1 LLNPF
6 PPTSQ
11 ALDEPNGLLAVGG
24 DLEANTLL
32 CAYAQ
37 GIFPWF
43 ETDQEIL
50 WWSPDPRLTL
60 KSDEIH
66 VSRSLRKAIRQCG
79 WRLQYDTAFAD
90 VMSHCAQAD
99 RNQPESGTW
108 ITPDMRAAYCTLH
121 GLGVAH
127 SVEVYDDDTLI
138 GGLYGILLGNMFFG
152 ESMFSLKS
160 NASKMA
166 FVGLSKLCRDHG
178 IGVIDCQVHNE
189 HLVSLGA
196 QSMAR
201 KDFENHL
208 RGAIKN
214 PMTDV
219 FANPLCLLPK
229 EPLPLEQRLGTQLV
243 ATVAELL

>member
-1 LLNPF
+1 MHNPF

-11 ALDEPNGLLAVGG
+11 ALDQPNGLLAVGG
-24 DLEANTLL
+24 DLDPSTLL

-43 ETDQEIL
+43 ESDQEIL

-60 KSDEIH
+60 RSDEIH
-66 VSRSLRKAIRQCG
+66 ISRSLRKAIRQCS

-90 VMSHCAQAD
+90 VMSHCAHAD
-99 RNQPESGTW
+99 RKQPEPSTW
-108 ITPDMRAAYCTLH
+108 ITSDMHAAYCALH
-121 GLGVAH
+121 ELGVAH
-127 SVEVYDDDTLI
+127 SVEVYEAETLI
-138 GGLYGILLGNMFFG
+138 GGLYGVLLGDMFFG
-152 ESMFSLKS
+152 ESMFSLQS

-166 FVGLSKLCRDHG
+166 FVALCKLCRNHG
-178 IGVIDCQVHNE
+178 IDVIDCQVRNE

-196 QSMAR
+196 QTMPR

-208 RGAIKN
+208 RDAIKT

-219 FANPLCLLPK
+219 FANPFCLLSK
-229 EPLPLEQRLGTQLV
+229 ESLPLQKRLGAHFAV
-243 ATVAELL
+243 TVADLL

>member
-1 LLNPF
+1 MHNPF

-24 DLEANTLL
+24 NLDPSTLL

-43 ETDQEIL
+43 ESDQEIL

-60 KSDEIH
+60 RSDQIH
-66 VSRSLRKAIRQCG
+66 ISRSLRKAIRQRG

-90 VMSHCAQAD
+90 VMSHCAHAD
-99 RNQPESGTW
+99 RKQPEPSTW
-108 ITPDMRAAYCTLH
+108 ITSDMHAAYCALH
-121 GLGVAH
+121 ELGVAH
-127 SVEVYDDDTLI
+127 SVEVYEAETLI
-138 GGLYGILLGNMFFG
+138 GGLYGVLLGDMFFG
-152 ESMFSLKS
+152 ESMFSLQS

-166 FVGLSKLCRDHG
+166 FVALCKLCRNHG
-178 IGVIDCQVHNE
+178 IDVIDCQVHNE

-196 QSMAR
+196 QTMPR

-208 RGAIKN
+208 RDAIKT

-219 FANPLCLLPK
+219 FANPFCLLSK
-229 EPLPLEQRLGTQLV
+229 ESLPLEKRLGAQLAV
-243 ATVAELL
+243 TVAELL

>member
-1 LLNPF
+1 MHNPF

-24 DLEANTLL
+24 DLDPSTLL

-43 ETDQEIL
+43 ESDQEIL

-60 KSDEIH
+60 RSDEIH
-66 VSRSLRKAIRQCG
+66 ISRSLRKAIRQCG

-90 VMSHCAQAD
+90 VMSHCAHAD
-99 RNQPESGTW
+99 RKQPEPSTW
-108 ITPDMRAAYCTLH
+108 ITSDMQAAYCALH
-121 GLGVAH
+121 ELGVAH
-127 SVEVYDDDTLI
+127 SVEVYEAETLI
-138 GGLYGILLGNMFFG
+138 GGLYGILIGDMFFG
-152 ESMFSLKS
+152 ESMFSLQP

-166 FVGLSKLCRDHG
+166 FVALCKLCRNHG
-178 IGVIDCQVHNE
+178 IDVIDCQVHNE

-196 QSMAR
+196 QTMPR

-208 RGAIKN
+208 RDAIKT
-214 PMTDV
+214 PMKDV
-219 FANPLCLLPK
+219 FANPFCLLSK
-229 EPLPLEQRLGTQLV
+229 ESLPLEKRLGAQLAV
-243 ATVAELL
+243 TVEELL

>member
-1 LLNPF
+1 MHNPF

-24 DLEANTLL
+24 DLEPSTLL

-43 ETDQEIL
+43 ESDQEIL

-60 KSDEIH
+60 RSDAIH
-66 VSRSLRKAIRQCG
+66 ISRSLKKAIRQCD
-79 WRLQYDTAFAD
+79 WRLQYDTAFED
-90 VMSHCAQAD
+90 VVSHCAHAD
-99 RNQPESGTW
+99 RNQPEAGTW
-108 ITPDMRAAYCTLH
+108 ITPDMQAAYCALH
-121 GLGVAH
+121 DLGVAH
-127 SVEVYDDDTLI
+127 SVEVYEADILI
-138 GGLYGILLGNMFFG
+138 GGLYGILLGDMFFG
-152 ESMFSLKS
+152 ESMFSLQS

-166 FVGLSKLCRDHG
+166 FVGLTKLCRDHG
-178 IGVIDCQVHNE
+178 IEVIDCQVHNE

-196 QSMAR
+196 QTMPR

-208 RGAIKN
+208 RDAIKT

-219 FANPLCLLPK
+219 FANPFCLLPK
-229 EPLPLEQRLGTQLV
+229 ESLPLKKRLGAKLA

>member
-1 LLNPF
+1 MHNPF

-24 DLEANTLL
+24 DLDPSTLL

-43 ETDQEIL
+43 ESDQEIL

-60 KSDEIH
+60 RSDEIH
-66 VSRSLRKAIRQCG
+66 ISRSLRKAIRQCG

-90 VMSHCAQAD
+90 VMSHCANAD
-99 RNQPESGTW
+99 RKQPEPGTW
-108 ITPDMRAAYCTLH
+108 ITSDMQAAYCALH
-121 GLGVAH
+121 ELGVAH
-127 SVEVYDDDTLI
+127 SVEVYEAETLI
-138 GGLYGILLGNMFFG
+138 GGLYGILLGDMFFG
-152 ESMFSLKS
+152 ESMFSLQS

-166 FVGLSKLCRDHG
+166 IVALCKLCRNHG
-178 IGVIDCQVHNE
+178 IDFIDCQVHNE

-196 QSMAR
+196 QTMPR

-208 RGAIKN
+208 RDAIKT

-219 FANPLCLLPK
+219 FDNPFCLLSK
-229 EPLPLEQRLGTQLV
+229 EPLPLEKRFGAQLAV
-243 ATVAELL
+243 TVAELL

>member
-66 VSRSLRKAIRQCG
+66 VSRSLRKAIRQCD

-90 VMSHCAQAD
+90 VVSHCAQAD
-99 RNQPESGTW
+99 RNQPASGTW
-108 ITPDMRAAYCTLH
+108 ITPDMRAAYCILH

-127 SVEVYDDDTLI
+127 SVEVYDDNTLI

-208 RGAIKN
+208 RDAIKN

-229 EPLPLEQRLGTQLV
+229 EPLPLEQRLGTQLC

>member
-1 LLNPF
+1 MHNPF

-24 DLEANTLL
+24 DLEPSTLL

-43 ETDQEIL
+43 ESDQEIL

-60 KSDEIH
+60 RSDEIH
-66 VSRSLRKAIRQCG
+66 ISRSLRKAIRQCG

-90 VMSHCAQAD
+90 VMSHCAHAD
-99 RNQPESGTW
+99 RKQPEPSTW
-108 ITPDMRAAYCTLH
+108 ITSDMHAAYCALNE
-121 GLGVAH
+121 LGVAH
-127 SVEVYDDDTLI
+127 SVEVYEAETLI
-138 GGLYGILLGNMFFG
+138 GGLYGVLLGDMFFG
-152 ESMFSLKS
+152 ESMFSLQS

-166 FVGLSKLCRDHG
+166 FVALCKLCRNHG
-178 IGVIDCQVHNE
+178 IDVIDCQVHNE

-196 QSMAR
+196 QTMPR

-208 RGAIKN
+208 RDAIKT

-219 FANPLCLLPK
+219 FANPFCLLSK
-229 EPLPLEQRLGTQLV
+229 ESLPLEKRLGAQLAV
-243 ATVAELL
+243 TVEELL

>member
-60 KSDEIH
+60 RSDEIH

-90 VMSHCAQAD
+90 VIY
-99 RNQPESGTW
+99 N
-108 ITPDMRAAYCTLH
+108 
-121 GLGVAH
+121 
-127 SVEVYDDDTLI
+127 DDTLI

-208 RGAIKN
+208 RDAIKN

>member
-1 LLNPF
+1 MHNPF

-24 DLEANTLL
+24 DLEPSTLL
-32 CAYAQ
+32 CAYVQ

-43 ETDQEIL
+43 ESDQEIL

-60 KSDEIH
+60 RSDAIH

-79 WRLQYDTAFAD
+79 WRLQYDTAFSD
-90 VMSHCAQAD
+90 VVSHCARAD
-99 RNQPESGTW
+99 RNQPEAGTW
-108 ITPDMRAAYCTLH
+108 ITPDMHAAYCALH
-121 GLGVAH
+121 DLGVAH
-127 SVEVYDDDTLI
+127 SIEVYEEGKLV

-166 FVGLSKLCRDHG
+166 FVALCKVCRNQG
-178 IGVIDCQVHNE
+178 IDVIDCQVHNE

-196 QSMAR
+196 ETMPR

-208 RGAIKN
+208 RDAIKTT
-214 PMTDV
+214 MSDV

-229 EPLPLEQRLGTQLV
+229 EPLPLDQRFGTQLA
-243 ATVAELL
+243 ATVADLL

>member
-1 LLNPF
+1 MLNPF

-60 KSDEIH
+60 RSDEIH
-66 VSRSLRKAIRQCG
+66 ISRSLRKAIRQCG

-99 RNQPESGTW
+99 RNQPEPGTW

-121 GLGVAH
+121 GLGIAH
-127 SVEVYDDDTLI
+127 SVEVYDDNTLI
-138 GGLYGILLGNMFFG
+138 GGLYGILLGKMFFG

-166 FVGLSKLCRDHG
+166 FVGLCKLCRDHG

-196 QSMAR
+196 QTMAR

-208 RGAIKN
+208 RDAIKK

-219 FANPLCLLPK
+219 FANPLCLLPR
-229 EPLPLEQRLGTQLV
+229 EPLPLEQRLGIQLV
-243 ATVAELL
+243 ETVAELL

>member
-1 LLNPF
+1 MHNPF

-24 DLEANTLL
+24 DLEPSTLL

-43 ETDQEIL
+43 ESDQEIL

-60 KSDEIH
+60 RSDQIH
-66 VSRSLRKAIRQCG
+66 ISRSLRKAIRQCG

-90 VMSHCAQAD
+90 VMSHCAHAD
-99 RNQPESGTW
+99 RKQPEPSTW
-108 ITPDMRAAYCTLH
+108 ITSDMHAAYCALH
-121 GLGVAH
+121 ELGVAH
-127 SVEVYDDDTLI
+127 SVEVYEAETLI
-138 GGLYGILLGNMFFG
+138 GGLYGVLLGDMFFG
-152 ESMFSLKS
+152 ESMFSLQS

-166 FVGLSKLCRDHG
+166 FVALCKLCRNHG
-178 IGVIDCQVHNE
+178 IDVIDCQVRNE

-196 QSMAR
+196 QTMPR

-208 RGAIKN
+208 RDAIKT

-219 FANPLCLLPK
+219 FANPFCLLSK
-229 EPLPLEQRLGTQLV
+229 ESLPLEKRLGAQLAV
-243 ATVAELL
+243 TVEELL